1 MEFRYGL
8 EDRPPLGESLLM
20 GLQWCAIMLPF
31 LIILGRIA
39 AAYHLADSGGQTAYL
54 QKMAFVIAIFLVLE
68 VLWGHRLP
76 LIMGPSSVI
85 LIGIISSHGFDLH
98 SISTAIICG
107 GVILAIAGITGVFG
121 YIQRLFTPRVVA
133 VVLLL
138 IAFTL
143 TPTIL
148 KLVSEPQGGTPQI
161 NMVYAL
167 ALTAVTLIFHR
178 VLTGIWKSVLIMLAM
193 FVGTVAYF
201 LVFPENL
208 SMAAFESSKFIAPFF
223 TNMIGHLSFDP
234 GLLISFFVCFVALS
248 INDLGSMQ
256 SMNALV
262 NTEDMAK
269 RVNRGVFF
277 TGLANVTAG
286 AFGIIGQVNYS
297 MSVGVVAA
305 TGCMSRYTL
314 LPAAAFL
321 LLISFSPMSIS
332 FLGIVPPVVIGSIM
346 FYMLCSQV
354 SAGLLVA
361 FESLRQLTF
370 DDGMIIGMP
379 ILVATVI
386 AFLPASFFQE
396 FPRLLQPIAGNGFVV
411 GVITVLLME
420 HGIFRNSGGQA
431 SLRRN

>member
-1 MEFRYGL
+1 MVNIMEFRYGL
-8 EDRPPLGESLLM
+8 EDRPPLGETLLM
-20 GLQWCAIMLPF
+20 GLQWCALMVPL
-31 LIILGRIA
+31 LIILGKIA
-39 AAYHLADSGGQTAYL
+39 AAYHLADPADQTTYL
-54 QKMAFVIAIFLVLE
+54 QKMAFIIAVFLVLE
-68 VLWGHRLP
+68 ILWGHRLP

-85 LIGIISSHGFDLH
+85 LIGIISSHGFDVNT
-98 SISTAIICG
+98 ISTAVMSG
-107 GVILAIAGITGVFG
+107 GVILALAGITGVFG
-121 YIQRLFTPRVVA
+121 HLRRLFTPSVVA

-148 KLVSEPQGGTPQI
+148 RLVTDPQGTTSPQV

-167 ALTAVTLIFHR
+167 MLTAVTLILHR
-178 VLTGIWKSVLIMLAM
+178 FLTGIWRSVLIMLSMLGGSA
-193 FVGTVAYF
+193 VYF
-201 LVFPENL
+201 LIFPENL
-208 SMAAFESSKFIAPFF
+208 NMTAVASSKFIAPFF
-223 TNMIGHLSFDP
+223 TNMIGHLSFDA
-234 GLLISFFVCFVALS
+234 GLLISFFVCYVAVS

-269 RVNRGVFF
+269 RLNRGVFF

-286 AFGIIGQVNYS
+286 VFGVIGQVNYS

-305 TGCMSRYTL
+305 TGCMSRFTL
-314 LPAAAFL
+314 LPAAAVL
-321 LLISFSPMSIS
+321 LLISFSPMTIG

-346 FYMLCSQV
+346 LYVLCSQV

-379 ILVATVI
+379 ILIATVI
-386 AFLPASFFQE
+386 AFTPAPFFQD
-396 FPRLLQPIAGNGFVV
+396 FPQLLRPIVGNGFVV
-411 GVITVLLME
+411 GVIIVLLME
-420 HGIFRNSGGQA
+420 HGIFRKSG
-431 SLRRN
+431 S